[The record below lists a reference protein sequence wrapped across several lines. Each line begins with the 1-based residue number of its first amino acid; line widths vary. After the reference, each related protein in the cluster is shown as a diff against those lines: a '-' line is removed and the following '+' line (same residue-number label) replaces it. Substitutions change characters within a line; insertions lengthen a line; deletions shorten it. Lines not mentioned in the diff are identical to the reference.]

1 MPLPKH
7 LLEELERKREQESVE
22 AAAATRWQ
30 LVRTALMCVFWCAV
44 GAVIMGYS
52 FHVYAVTQRQW
63 AIANGAFYLGL
74 IVGTAGPVFTL
85 LSAYRR
91 GVERGDW

>member
-1 MPLPKH
+1 
-7 LLEELERKREQESVE
+7 
-22 AAAATRWQ
+22 
-30 LVRTALMCVFWCAV
+30 
-44 GAVIMGYS
+44 VIMGYS
-52 FHVYAVTQRQW
+52 FHIYAVTERQW